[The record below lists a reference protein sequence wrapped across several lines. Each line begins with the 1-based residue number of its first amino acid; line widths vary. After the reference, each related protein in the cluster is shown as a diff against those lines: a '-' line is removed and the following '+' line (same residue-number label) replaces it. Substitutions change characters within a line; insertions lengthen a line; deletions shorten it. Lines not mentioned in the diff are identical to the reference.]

1 MPKLWIKFKT
11 YSAVKVSTE
20 DCQDVNDF
28 LKACKKELSQKL
40 GSYDVDQLS
49 LSTTECG
56 SALRPGLK
64 LTDLSSQPG
73 YLENSDE
80 NPLYISIEEEMVE
93 GNGSFKGSIF

>member
-1 MPKLWIKFKT
+1 MSKLWIKFKT

-28 LKACKKELSQKL
+28 LKACKKELQL
-40 GSYDVDQLS
+40 PNPPQELS

-56 SALRPGLK
+56 SALRPGLN